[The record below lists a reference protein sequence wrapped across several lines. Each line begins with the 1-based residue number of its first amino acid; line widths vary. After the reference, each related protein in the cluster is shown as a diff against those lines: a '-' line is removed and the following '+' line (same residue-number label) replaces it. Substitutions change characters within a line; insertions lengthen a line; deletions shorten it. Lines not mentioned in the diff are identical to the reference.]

1 MNEREW
7 ADNGKTADGRHSNIA
22 RFYYT
27 RQSYSLTLH
36 NYHEVHGRFDIPY
49 NTSLDSHTVGV
60 VPAYPATLEQNA
72 YTFGG
77 WYNSPGCF
85 PGSEYKVGETMS
97 AKDVGLYAKWTP
109 VNHTVRFFRT
119 YDDMIAFETTGNKD
133 GMIETR
139 EIPHGSVLGSV
150 DNPTHQSDG
159 LAYTF
164 GGWFYMRAGN
174 KTAYTPL
181 DMPVTKDMNV
191 FADWGTHSSQP
202 YRIHYAL
209 HEGEG
214 DNSWLGLLNTAANA
228 SPKDNKT
235 YKVTNDGEERT
246 YVYLTSDNRYHR
258 LIAPDSAGFAY
269 QGNTRT
275 FYPKAGEPLNELYPA
290 YSSGYYPTL
299 ASHSIAVEYE
309 KNKEEP
315 EHNVFTFT
323 YVHAA
328 NIAYRVEYRYADTGA
343 LITAAP
349 GGGTV
354 TKHSTKAVVT
364 ERFEVI
370 KDYIPDAFYKRLIL
384 AVTDDGN
391 GNYIGSPDNV
401 VVFYYSKNTQ
411 NAFYAVHHMLQK
423 VNAAGTELTQDE
435 SGNYINYTESDA
447 LTEGIGDIG
456 STHDIVPQ
464 TFSGFTVYG
473 TGYIKDSGPTQIL
486 DAETNPHFT
495 ITVQAQGTELYIFYT
510 RNTQSYK
517 VYYLKYGTDISNL
530 PQLTDPSPGVLLPIE
545 SGTGTFGSAVVV
557 SAKPVIGM
565 NCVSNLSQT
574 IILLANYAQNYIIF
588 YYSPLQ
594 YTVEYKV
601 WQYGGGTLSQTIEV
615 VNGTDLFSGS
625 TATAKLGYRFD
636 CWYLDEA
643 CTVPVGDKGTVTGNK
658 LVPTTLNLDA
668 MPKVNT
674 FWAKFV
680 PIVGN
685 MTIVRENGTGDEGN
699 GDRVFVYRITAADD
713 PTFELYVSIKGN
725 GSVTIK
731 DMVCREYTVE
741 QQNNWSWRYN
751 DTSQKVTVSEGTT
764 KTVTFD
770 DAPVNNKWLNGNSER
785 ITNRKG

>member
-1 MNEREW
+1 M
-7 ADNGKTADGRHSNIA
+7 
-22 RFYYT
+22 
-27 RQSYSLTLH
+27 
-36 NYHEVHGRFDIPY
+36 
-49 NTSLDSHTVGV
+49 
-60 VPAYPATLEQNA
+60 
-72 YTFGG
+72 
-77 WYNSPGCF
+77 
-85 PGSEYKVGETMS
+85 
-97 AKDVGLYAKWTP
+97 
-109 VNHTVRFFRT
+109 
-119 YDDMIAFETTGNKD
+119 
-133 GMIETR
+133 
-139 EIPHGSVLGSV
+139 
-150 DNPTHQSDG
+150 
-159 LAYTF
+159 
-164 GGWFYMRAGN
+164 
-174 KTAYTPL
+174 
-181 DMPVTKDMNV
+181 
-191 FADWGTHSSQP
+191 
-202 YRIHYAL
+202 
-209 HEGEG
+209 
-214 DNSWLGLLNTAANA
+214 
-228 SPKDNKT
+228 
-235 YKVTNDGEERT
+235 
-246 YVYLTSDNRYHR
+246 
-258 LIAPDSAGFAY
+258 
-269 QGNTRT
+269 
-275 FYPKAGEPLNELYPA
+275 
-290 YSSGYYPTL
+290 
-299 ASHSIAVEYE
+299 EYE

-473 TGYIKDSGPTQIL
+473 TGYIKDSGTTQLL

-530 PQLTDPSPGVLLPIE
+530 PQLTDTSPGVLLPIE

-557 SAKPVIGM
+557 SAKPVSGM

-574 IILLANYAQNYIIF
+574 IILRANDAQNYIIF

-625 TATAKLGYRFD
+625 TATAKIGYRFD
-636 CWYLDEA
+636 GWYLDEA
-643 CTVPVGDKGTVTGNK
+643 CTVPVGDKGTVTGGK
-658 LVPTTLNLDA
+658 LVPTTLKLDA
-668 MPKVNT
+668 MPKVNV
-674 FWAKFV
+674 FYAKFV
-680 PIVGN
+680 PVLGS
-685 MTIVRENGTGDEGN
+685 MTIERQNGTADEGN

-713 PTFELYVSIKGN
+713 PAFELYVSIKGN

>member
-1 MNEREW
+1 M
-7 ADNGKTADGRHSNIA
+7 
-22 RFYYT
+22 
-27 RQSYSLTLH
+27 
-36 NYHEVHGRFDIPY
+36 
-49 NTSLDSHTVGV
+49 
-60 VPAYPATLEQNA
+60 
-72 YTFGG
+72 
-77 WYNSPGCF
+77 
-85 PGSEYKVGETMS
+85 
-97 AKDVGLYAKWTP
+97 
-109 VNHTVRFFRT
+109 
-119 YDDMIAFETTGNKD
+119 
-133 GMIETR
+133 
-139 EIPHGSVLGSV
+139 
-150 DNPTHQSDG
+150 
-159 LAYTF
+159 
-164 GGWFYMRAGN
+164 
-174 KTAYTPL
+174 
-181 DMPVTKDMNV
+181 
-191 FADWGTHSSQP
+191 
-202 YRIHYAL
+202 
-209 HEGEG
+209 
-214 DNSWLGLLNTAANA
+214 
-228 SPKDNKT
+228 
-235 YKVTNDGEERT
+235 
-246 YVYLTSDNRYHR
+246 
-258 LIAPDSAGFAY
+258 
-269 QGNTRT
+269 
-275 FYPKAGEPLNELYPA
+275 
-290 YSSGYYPTL
+290 
-299 ASHSIAVEYE
+299 EYE
-309 KNKEEP
+309 KNKEEQ

-370 KDYIPDAFYKRLIL
+370 KGYIPDAFYKRLIL

-473 TGYIKDSGPTQIL
+473 TGYIKDSGTTQLL

-530 PQLTDPSPGVLLPIE
+530 PQLTDTSPGVLLPIE

-557 SAKPVIGM
+557 SAKPVSGM

-574 IILLANYAQNYIIF
+574 IILRANDAQNYIIF

-601 WQYGGGTLSQTIEV
+601 WQYGGGMLSQTIEV

-636 CWYLDEA
+636 GWYLDEA